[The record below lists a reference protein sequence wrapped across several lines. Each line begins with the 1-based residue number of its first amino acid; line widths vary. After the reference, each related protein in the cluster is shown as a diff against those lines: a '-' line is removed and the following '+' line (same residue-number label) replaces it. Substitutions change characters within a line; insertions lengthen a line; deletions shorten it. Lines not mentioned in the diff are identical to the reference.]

1 MGLDKSRSHDLCHFE
16 QPFNLTSISV
26 LRIAQSHNAPISLIY
41 VVIVHNL
48 FDLIEI
54 TSNPLVCQHNL
65 QVQMIRIIFDGC
77 RCGK

>member
-1 MGLDKSRSHDLCHFE
+1 MLSYAMTLSSSCDIVLIQFLQKMDILMGLDKSRSHDLCHFE

-48 FDLIEI
+48 FDLIE
-54 TSNPLVCQHNL
+54 
-65 QVQMIRIIFDGC
+65 
-77 RCGK
+77 